1 MKKLVLAT
9 LQLAAASALLADT
22 ITWTGNGDGK
32 SWNDTDN
39 WVADSTGA
47 APSYIPFSAAN
58 SGDSVVISGAGVEVE
73 YNTGDP
79 WIEDNES
86 LTISGG
92 AKLTQ
97 TVASWWHGGNG
108 SVIIDGGTFD
118 TGSCSGTHAWSSFSL
133 VNGGTLIARVA
144 IPDANI
150 SFDSTSTYEM
160 ASANNYVHTG
170 TEKFTKFTAT
180 AQGVELSATAD
191 TATFADDITWSC
203 NLISAPSL
211 SIVWEA
217 GSLVLWDTAWG
228 GYYNAGGT
236 IDIAPGWTGSFTFA
250 YAPANVFASCFQNKI
265 TYNGQPLSAE
275 TFEETFDVVATTI
288 TDPNGTEHAASR
300 VSIAAATSWKIGAIS
315 ATGITSSNATV
326 SATLSETGDG
336 VFSAYCAYGT
346 SAITEGNILS
356 LGTAVTETAGTYSR
370 ALTGLNENTVYN
382 YAFAIVTNNAVAAF
396 KAATF
401 VASDYSYVY
410 DNGWVG
416 GNEPVNLPASID
428 SVLFLSDFTTAGEI
442 RLDNKRII
450 DSTLTSGTMLYGTL
464 AVVNSTIVNTRK
476 NMMNQAPY
484 GFYGDL
490 AVPLDFISK
499 SGNGTIRRACS
510 YTFRAVMT
518 QLEAF
523 KANVID
529 TGKIIADG
537 ETIPS
542 ADYAARFTLDIAP
555 ETETDSFDF
564 GDGEGAVEATLLVS
578 TLTMWDIIPSDASGD
593 WTLLDGARAKLSGRT
608 RLRALAVQS
617 ADTKIDLAG
626 QTLRVDS
633 LVIDGVQYRGTYT
646 AATLP
651 GLLVGEGTLEVAK
664 GGTFILMR

>member
-86 LTISGG
+86 LTISDG
-92 AKLTQ
+92 AMLTQ
-97 TVASWWHGGNG
+97 TVASWWWGEDGT
-108 SVIIDGGTFD
+108 VTIDGGTFD
-118 TGSCSGTHAWSSFSL
+118 TGSCSGTHTWANFNV
-133 VNGGTLIARVA
+133 VNGGTLIARTD
-144 IPDANI
+144 IPDAKVTLD
-150 SFDSTSTYEM
+150 DSSTYERV
-160 ASANNYVHTG
+160 SANGYTYTG
-170 TEKFTKFTAT
+170 TEKFTKFTGT
-180 AQGVELSATAD
+180 GQNVEVAAAASALGISNVVWTCKL
-191 TATFADDITWSC
+191 F
-203 NLISAPSL
+203 SAPALAVKWVS
-211 SIVWEA
+211 
-217 GSLVLWDTAWG
+217 GSLVTWDTAYG

-236 IDIAPGWTGSFTFA
+236 IDIAEGWTGSFTFA
-250 YAPANVFASCFQNKI
+250 YSSANVFANCFQNKI
-265 TYNGQPLSAE
+265 TYNGTALTAE
-275 TFEETFDVVATTI
+275 TFAETFDVVATTI

-336 VFSAYCAYGT
+336 VFAVYCAYGT

-370 ALTGLNENTVYN
+370 ALAGLNENTVYN
-382 YAFAIVTNNAVAAF
+382 YAFAIITNNAVAAF

-401 VASDYSYVY
+401 VASDYAYVY

-578 TLTMWDIIPSDASGD
+578 TLTMWDGIPSDASGD